1 MQMLIWMGIES
12 MDNHD
17 GGALIALIYG
27 GWIHRLELDVGGNFS
42 IFCWQMVLDQDLARY
57 SFG

>member
-1 MQMLIWMGIES
+1 MGIES

-42 IFCWQMVLDQDLARY
+42 IFLLADGPRPGL
-57 SFG
+57 S